1 MRRNKSKESIYSK
14 LKSNYTRPSSRI
26 LSPIMTSKSFNSII
40 SSPRSLQKERFRI
53 PSMNFIRIGSPCTT
67 IVHVPR
73 HIAVLKE
80 SARNDLTKY
89 NQKLDSL
96 IDKPATNLFKLKP
109 RAVDPKLIDAI
120 NSIEMPVKSFDN
132 TLRSTRFFNLGAS
145 EENSASI
152 RSYTLSRAE
161 DMSSKDS
168 IPRNF
173 SLRETFYSTVSTI
186 ETSDNKFEADLSKFT
201 PYGLKFAHKFIRAV
215 KFGDTASVVKMINSN
230 PRIIE
235 TVDTLRQT
243 SLHWAVKRNDLE
255 IAKILLKRGV
265 DINGIDLA
273 GRTALHIAARNDN
286 PLLAKLLIDNG
297 ADVNIKSS
305 NGKKAIELAP
315 VESSTSSLLS
325 RVYK

>member
-1 MRRNKSKESIYSK
+1 
-14 LKSNYTRPSSRI
+14 
-26 LSPIMTSKSFNSII
+26 
-40 SSPRSLQKERFRI
+40 
-53 PSMNFIRIGSPCTT
+53 MNFIRIGSPCTT

-80 SARNDLTKY
+80 SARKDLTKY

-96 IDKPATNLFKLKP
+96 IDKKATNLFKLKP
-109 RAVDPKLIDAI
+109 KAVDPKLIEAI

-132 TLRSTRFFNLGAS
+132 TVRSTRFFYLGTS
-145 EENSASI
+145 EENSTNI

-161 DMSSKDS
+161 DINSPDS
-168 IPRNF
+168 IARNF

-186 ETSDNKFEADLSKFT
+186 EACDNKFKAGLSEFT
-201 PYGLKFAHKFIRAV
+201 PYGMKFAHKFIRAV

-255 IAKILLKRGV
+255 IAKILVKRGV

-286 PLLAKLLIDNG
+286 SLLAKLLIDKG

-305 NGKKAIELAP
+305 NGKRAIELAP
-315 VESSTSSLLS
+315 AESTTQSLIS
-325 RVYK
+325 RLYK